1 MQSLDTDR
9 RLHND
14 IKNQIL
20 RYTLVIAFVVAY
32 GNDKVDDDNNTIKAG
47 GSTKLAQNV

>member
-1 MQSLDTDR
+1 MLKCRIYTDR

-32 GNDKVDDDNNTIKAG
+32 GNDKVDDDNKENRHG
-47 GSTKLAQNV
+47 EDPSL